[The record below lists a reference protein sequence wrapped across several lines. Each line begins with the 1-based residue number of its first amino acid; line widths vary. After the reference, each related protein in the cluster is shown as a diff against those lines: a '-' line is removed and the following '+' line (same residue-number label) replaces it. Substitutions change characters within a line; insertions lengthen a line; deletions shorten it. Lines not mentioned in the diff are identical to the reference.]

1 MIEQDL
7 WDEGVEQVPPRPPFD
22 HPAAVW
28 LFLAGLPRF
37 GVRARE
43 TARMQLEQL
52 DRLLQIAPHRLRA
65 LGLHRDAVAAV
76 RAWQEMD
83 TEHPRMVR
91 VRRILEDC
99 RHQEVSLL
107 PWPDRHYPQALR
119 HIQDAPLVLYARGD
133 LSLLGRDQ
141 IGIVGS
147 RNATAAG
154 LEHARSFAAG
164 LSRQGLLV
172 TSGLALGIDGAAHAG
187 ALDAG
192 YPTIAVIGCGLA
204 QVYPRQ
210 HRALARRIESCGV
223 LVSEYPPGTPPR
235 PSHFPQR
242 NRIISGLSR
251 GVLVVEAGLRSGS
264 LITARMALEQGRE
277 VFAIPG
283 SIRNPVARGCH
294 QLIREGARL
303 VEDPE
308 EILEELEGW
317 WSQAPSAASCQEEE
331 PSGPDLSKLGP
342 GEIAV
347 FQALG
352 YDPVSTDALALAT
365 GLPADQLMQA
375 LLQLELEGL
384 AASAP
389 GGYLRLA

>member
-1 MIEQDL
+1 MIAQDL
-7 WDEGVEQVPPRPPFD
+7 WDAMVEPVPPRPPFD
-22 HPAAVW
+22 HPAAAW
-28 LFLAGLPRF
+28 LLLALLPRF

-43 TARMQLEQL
+43 TVRMQLERL
-52 DRLLQIAPHRLRA
+52 DRLLQLAPHHLSA
-65 LGLHRDAVAAV
+65 LGLHADAVAV
-76 RAWQEMD
+76 IRAWQEMD
-83 TEHPRMVR
+83 TEHPCLVR
-91 VRRILEDC
+91 VRSILENC
-99 RHQEVSLL
+99 RNQGIGLL
-107 PWPDRHYPQALR
+107 PWPDGRYPQALR

-133 LSLLGRDQ
+133 LALLERDQ

-147 RNATAAG
+147 RKASPAG
-154 LEHARSFAAG
+154 LEHARNFAAG
-164 LSRQGLLV
+164 LSQCGLLV

-192 YPTIAVIGCGLA
+192 YPTIAVIGCGLDRI
-204 QVYPRQ
+204 YPRQ
-210 HRALARRIESCGV
+210 HQSLARRIESCGV
-223 LVSEYPPGTPPR
+223 LLSEYPPGTPAR

-264 LITARMALEQGRE
+264 LITARLALEQGRE
-277 VFAIPG
+277 VFAVPG
-283 SIRNPVARGCH
+283 SIRNPMARGCH

-303 VEDPE
+303 VESPE
-308 EILEELEGW
+308 DILEELEGW
-317 WSQAPSAASCQEEE
+317 WSQATPAASGQEEE
-331 PSGPDLSKLGP
+331 SSGPDLSGLGP
-342 GEIAV
+342 REIAV

-365 GLPADQLMQA
+365 NLPADQLMQA
-375 LLQLELEGL
+375 LLQLELQGL